1 MLDKKIGRRKFVKN
15 VSMAGASAVIAT
27 SRTRPVLGANDRV
40 VMGII
45 GSGGMG
51 RNHLNKTKTLGV
63 EWVAVADVYD
73 VNLQKGLEIAGPAA
87 KGYTDYR
94 QLLDRKDIDAVLI
107 ATPEHWHHDHLLAA
121 LKAGKD
127 AYSEKPMSWSI
138 EQGLDMVNAVRKTD
152 RIVQIGMQRRSSPL
166 VREAKAIIDEGLIG
180 EINLVRAEWYWNI
193 PMLSRDP
200 TLPGKLDWDAFLGP
214 APKIPFDAI
223 RFRNWRFFWDYSG
236 GNMTDQGTHLLD
248 VIQWFNN
255 VEQPIAAQTYGT
267 VYKLQPSQTP
277 DTFCAI
283 FEFPKFMCTWTLAY
297 MNTFMKGWGV
307 VFQGQKGTL
316 ELSEDGYRVFA
327 EPWSEKGYD
336 RFKTPTPIRQ
346 NLAGGATDTLP
357 HWANFLEC
365 VKSRKQPNAT
375 VEIGFRAVRPLHLA
389 NIAQHNLNRAELG
402 ADGYSVRL
410 S

>member
-1 MLDKKIGRRKFVKN
+1 MLDRKVGRRKFVKGL
-15 VSMAGASAVIAT
+15 SMAGASAVVAT

-51 RNHLNKTKTLGV
+51 RNHLNKTKSLNI

-73 VNLQKGLEIAGPAA
+73 INLQKGLEIVGTTA
-87 KGYTDYR
+87 KGYSDYR

-127 AYSEKPMSWSI
+127 AYCEKPMSWSI

-166 VREAKAIIDEGLIG
+166 VREAKSVIDEGMLG

-193 PMLSRDP
+193 NINRDP

-223 RFRNWRFFWDYSG
+223 RFRSWRYFWDYSG

-255 VEQPIAAQTYGT
+255 VEQPVAAQTFGA

-297 MNTFMKGWGV
+297 MSTFMKGWGL

-316 ELSEDGYRVFA
+316 ELSEEGYRVFA

-357 HWANFLEC
+357 HWKNFVDC
-365 VKSRKQPNAT
+365 VKSRQQPNAT

-389 NIAQHNLNRAELG
+389 NIAQHNLQRAELG